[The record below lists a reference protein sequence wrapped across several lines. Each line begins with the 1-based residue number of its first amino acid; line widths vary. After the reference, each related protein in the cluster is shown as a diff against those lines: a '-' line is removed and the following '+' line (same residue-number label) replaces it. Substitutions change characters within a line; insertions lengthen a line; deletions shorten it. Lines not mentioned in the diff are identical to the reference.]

1 MSKKQKT
8 PKWQMAEVSW
18 FNDGSGE
25 GVIRTT
31 VGRDFYVH
39 YSAIESLK
47 GRKSLKTKQKV
58 KVQVLDDEFA
68 RHVTKVSLDI

>member
-1 MSKKQKT
+1 MSKSV
-8 PKWQMAEVSW
+8 KWQLGKVSW

-25 GVIRTT
+25 GVIRTES
-31 VGRDFYVH
+31 GRDFYVH
-39 YSAIESLK
+39 YSVIQSDKKRRSL
-47 GRKSLKTKQKV
+47 RPKQKV